1 MAAIIEFPKE
11 ASIWRQKRA
20 SAQPESGA
28 TGAKILM
35 FTGVRYAKHQ
45 IADTPA
51 EPSEAKVSKEKK
63 SR

>member
-20 SAQPESGA
+20 STQPESG
-28 TGAKILM
+28 TMGAKILM
-35 FTGVRYAKHQ
+35 FTGVRYAKRQ
-45 IADTPA
+45 NSETPA
-51 EPSEAKVSKEKK
+51 DSSEANVGKEKK